1 MKNDPCECTKLQSG
15 MFSWADDGDDDD
27 KRVIKILSGSLT

>member
-15 MFSWADDGDDDD
+15 MFTWADDGDDD

>member
-15 MFSWADDGDDDD
+15 MFSWADDGDDD
-27 KRVIKILSGSLT
+27 KCVIKVLSRSLT